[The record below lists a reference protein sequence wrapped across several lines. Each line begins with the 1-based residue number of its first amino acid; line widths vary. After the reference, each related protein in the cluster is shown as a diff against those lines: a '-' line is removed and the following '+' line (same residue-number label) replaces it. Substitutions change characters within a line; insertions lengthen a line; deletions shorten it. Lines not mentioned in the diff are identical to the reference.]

1 MLKNKLNILFVFLI
15 LIFSISAVSA
25 SENTTDIQTI
35 SEIKDSTI
43 IESGNNTLQ
52 SESNTY
58 SDLQQAVNKQ
68 TDELNINQDYAYN
81 NDTDSDYIYG
91 ITIVDKND
99 YVINGNGHAIDGS
112 NQSRMFKI
120 LTVI

>member
-1 MLKNKLNILFVFLI
+1 ML
-15 LIFSISAVSA
+15 
-25 SENTTDIQTI
+25 
-35 SEIKDSTI
+35 I
-43 IESGNNTLQ
+43 I
-52 SESNTY
+52 
-58 SDLQQAVNKQ
+58 
-68 TDELNINQDYAYN
+68 I
-81 NDTDSDYIYG
+81 DTDSDYIYIYG